1 MTLYGAAKEKE
12 KEGNGEAFRQWYG
25 NGNSNGN
32 GKRKPL
38 VVVCIPAY
46 NEDKAIAAVI
56 TKAQAYAGVVM
67 VGDDG
72 STDQTAEIARKLG
85 ADVFRNPQNMGKG
98 ATVKMLMDYARELEP
113 DVLVT
118 IDGDGQHDADEI
130 PRVAEPIL
138 KNEADV
144 VVGSR
149 YADGAWTDAPRY
161 RRFGLRI
168 INSLARPNSG
178 AGGVKD
184 TQSGFRA
191 YSRRALGVVQW
202 CESTGFGI
210 EEEQLAK
217 AAQHRLR
224 IVEVPISVRYGGVDM
239 PSTKAPV
246 RHGMEL
252 VREALMMVVEERPL
266 LVFGVPGAVLLA
278 AGLIVGVGL
287 LLNFNA
293 TRYFSIPTALVA
305 AFLAF
310 TGMMLDVAALMLYGI
325 SRIGRKIERKGYD

>member
-1 MTLYGAAKEKE
+1 MTSFEELRAK
-12 KEGNGEAFRQWYG
+12 NGSAFNAWYG
-25 NGNSNGN
+25 SSNEEL
-32 GKRKPL
+32 KRKPL
-38 VVVCIPAY
+38 VIVCIPAY
-46 NEDKAIAAVI
+46 NEDKAIASVI
-56 TKAQAYAGVVM
+56 MKAQAHADLVM

-72 STDQTAEIARKLG
+72 STDHTVEIARKMG

-98 ATVKMLMDYARELEP
+98 ATLKMLMDYAREMNP
-113 DVLVT
+113 SVLVT
-118 IDGDGQHDADEI
+118 IDGDGQHDPDEI
-130 PRVAEPIL
+130 PRLVEPVL

-149 YADGAWTDAPRY
+149 YVAGAWMDAPRY

-168 INSLARPNSG
+168 INALTRPDTE

-191 YSRRALGVVQW
+191 YSVRALGVLQW

-217 AAQHRLR
+217 AAQHKLR
-224 IVEVPISVRYGGVDM
+224 IVEVPISVRYNGVSN
-239 PSTKAPV
+239 PSTKTPV

-252 VREALMMVVEERPL
+252 VRGALRIIVEERPL
-266 LVFGVPGAVLLA
+266 LMFGVPGAVLLV
-278 AGLIVGVGL
+278 AGLIVGVEL

-293 TRYFSIPTALVA
+293 TRYFSVPTALVA
-305 AFLAF
+305 VFFVF